1 MNPLVRLLVLLT
13 VLLSLHP
20 ANRAQADWINMTG
33 AETAPNIAE
42 IYVEDDRLR
51 LLLEV
56 SIEDLEVFG
65 DLIPNDLLAQVEAG
79 RPTLAERL
87 QRFSSQTFRVATEDG
102 TPLQAELK
110 LAEPRLRK
118 DRYSPFA
125 GAINPMT
132 GRRVPSP
139 PEDKRVL
146 YAEIEYPFAER
157 PETLTIT
164 PPVDEDGMGRLSLG
178 FVTYHNSVPVIDFR
192 HLSAAVTL
200 RLNWNDPW
208 YSRFDNPKLTRHHK
222 SGLMSFLYV
231 QPHEVRHEVLARV
244 KDLEAWMD
252 LGLRNDLYIEPDEWD
267 ALKARV
273 GEFLASRNRVLI
285 DGKSIDPIVDRT
297 NFITTS
303 LQGIQTLD
311 EPRRLATPT
320 AIVGVILVYV
330 IDGIAGEVSVD
341 WDLFSEKIQRVPA
354 IATDPAGPFPSF
366 VEPQDPVL
374 RWQNF
379 LNDYRVPTIEPVP
392 LGPDRTLAVPLL
404 TVVSIVLALVA
415 GGLALK
421 PRVFPRKAW
430 MAVAVLG
437 LAGAAA
443 LPSVGVVEVENPL
456 AGVPDEA
463 AATEIVA
470 ALVGNLHDTLQLRE
484 ESKLQS
490 ALALNVSQPRLAEV
504 LPELRRAFAIKIQG
518 GGTARVDRIEDVAVQ
533 NIAKLPDGAGF
544 RALAAWS
551 ADASASHWG
560 HLHQRRMRF
569 SALMELVPVD
579 NTWKLLGVTVVDV
592 QQES

>member
-1 MNPLVRLLVLLT
+1 MNPLVRILALST

-20 ANRAQADWINMTG
+20 AGRAQADWISMTG

-56 SIEDLEVFG
+56 FVEDLEVFI
-65 DLIPNDLLAQVEAG
+65 DLIPDNLLAQVEAD
-79 RPTLAERL
+79 RPTPAERL

-125 GAINPMT
+125 GAINPIT
-132 GRRVPSP
+132 GRRAPSP

-146 YAEIEYPFAER
+146 YVELEYPFAER
-157 PETLTIT
+157 PQTLTIT
-164 PPVDEDGMGRLSLG
+164 PPVDEDGIGRISLG
-178 FVTYHNSVPVIDFR
+178 FVAYHNAVPVIDFR
-192 HLSAAVTL
+192 HLSAPVTL
-200 RLNWNDPW
+200 RLNWDDPW

-231 QPHEVRHEVLARV
+231 QPLEVRHEVLARV

-252 LGLRNDLYIEPDEWD
+252 LGLRDDRYIEPDEWD
-267 ALKARV
+267 VLKARV

-285 DGKSIDPIVDRT
+285 DGKPVDPIVDRT

-320 AIVGVILVYV
+320 AIVGVILAY
-330 IDGIAGEVSVD
+330 ITEGIPGEVSVD
-341 WDLFSEKIQRVPA
+341 WDLFSDKIQRVPA
-354 IATDPAGPFPSF
+354 MATDPAGPFPSF
-366 VEPQDPVL
+366 LEPQDSVL
-374 RWQNF
+374 KWQNF
-379 LNDYRVPTIEPVP
+379 LNDYHIPTIEPVP

-404 TVVSIVLALVA
+404 AVVSILLALAACV
-415 GGLALK
+415 LALK
-421 PRVFPRKAW
+421 PRVLPRKAW

-443 LPSVGVVEVENPL
+443 LPSFAVVEVENPL
-456 AGVPDEA
+456 AGLPDEA
-463 AATEIVA
+463 AAAEIVA

-484 ESKLQS
+484 ESKQQD
-490 ALALNVSQPRLAEV
+490 ALALSVAASRLAEV

-518 GGTARVDRIEDVAVQ
+518 GGTARVDSIEDVVVQ
-533 NIAKLPDGAGF
+533 DIAKLPDGAGF
-544 RALAAWS
+544 GALAAWS

-569 SALMELVPVD
+569 SALIELEPVD
-579 NTWKLLGVTVVDV
+579 KTWKLAGVTVVDV
-592 QQES
+592 RQES